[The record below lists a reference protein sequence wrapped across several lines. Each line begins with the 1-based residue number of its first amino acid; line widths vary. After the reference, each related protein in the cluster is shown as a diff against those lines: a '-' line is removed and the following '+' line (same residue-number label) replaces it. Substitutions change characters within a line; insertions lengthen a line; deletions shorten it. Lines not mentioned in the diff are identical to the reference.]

1 MLNDATPSFRE
12 LLLNR
17 LTPPDDQDHVRVI
30 VRLKQRETLTVVESA
45 IKVDGLDPGV
55 KAVEDTEELSGT
67 LLAVS
72 PSLRRRTAS
81 VCVAFVLHTRVE
93 CGIGVER
100 SGSTL
105 RYRVIEAVCV
115 VFVTV
120 VGPQVEV
127 CADLHLFG
135 EQFIEILSQG
145 VLATRSSRSGSN
157 FVRRW

>member
-1 MLNDATPSFRE
+1 
-12 LLLNR
+12 
-17 LTPPDDQDHVRVI
+17 

-81 VCVAFVLHTRVE
+81 DVAFVLHTRVE

-105 RYRVIEAVCV
+105 RY
-115 VFVTV
+115 
-120 VGPQVEV
+120 Q
-127 CADLHLFG
+127 
-135 EQFIEILSQG
+135 
-145 VLATRSSRSGSN
+145 
-157 FVRRW
+157 

>member
-17 LTPPDDQDHVRVI
+17 LTPPDDRDHVRVI

-55 KAVEDTEELSGT
+55 RPSRTPKNSART
-67 LLAVS
+67 LLCGIAVFE
-72 PSLRRRTAS
+72 TAYRQR
-81 VCVAFVLHTRVE
+81 VAFVLHTRVE

-120 VGPQVEV
+120 GPQVEV

-135 EQFIEILSQG
+135 EQFIEILSQEQ
-145 VLATRSSRSGSN
+145 LATRSSCSGSN

>member
-1 MLNDATPSFRE
+1 
-12 LLLNR
+12 
-17 LTPPDDQDHVRVI
+17 

-55 KAVEDTEELSGT
+55 KAVEDTTEELSEDTTCGI
-67 LLAVS
+67 AVFE
-72 PSLRRRTAS
+72 TAYRQRS
-81 VCVAFVLHTRVE
+81 VCSSHARRV

-135 EQFIEILSQG
+135 EQFIEILSQER
-145 VLATRSSRSGSN
+145 VSDSFEPFRLELR
-157 FVRRW
+157 RRW

>member
-17 LTPPDDQDHVRVI
+17 LTPPDDRDHVRVI

-55 KAVEDTEELSGT
+55 KAVEDTEELSEDTTCGI
-67 LLAVS
+67 AVFE
-72 PSLRRRTAS
+72 TAYRQRL
-81 VCVAFVLHTRVE
+81 AFVLHTRVE
-93 CGIGVER
+93 WHRRGTQWFHASLPSDRGRLCRLRHR
-100 SGSTL
+100 SRAAGGGL
-105 RYRVIEAVCV
+105 RRPPPVRGTI
-115 VFVTV
+115 
-120 VGPQVEV
+120 
-127 CADLHLFG
+127 HR
-135 EQFIEILSQG
+135 ILSQG

>member
-17 LTPPDDQDHVRVI
+17 LTPPDDRDHVRVI

-55 KAVEDTEELSGT
+55 KAVEDTEELSEDT
-67 LLAVS
+67 LSCGIAVFE
-72 PSLRRRTAS
+72 TAYRQR
-81 VCVAFVLHTRVE
+81 VAFVLHTRVE

-120 VGPQVEV
+120 VAAGGGLRRPPPVRG
-127 CADLHLFG
+127 APSRSFR
-135 EQFIEILSQG
+135 
-145 VLATRSSRSGSN
+145 RSS
-157 FVRRW
+157 

>member
-1 MLNDATPSFRE
+1 
-12 LLLNR
+12 
-17 LTPPDDQDHVRVI
+17 

-55 KAVEDTEELSGT
+55 KAVEDTEELSEDTTCGI
-67 LLAVS
+67 AVFETAYRQRCNVCS
-72 PSLRRRTAS
+72 SHARRG
-81 VCVAFVLHTRVE
+81 

-135 EQFIEILSQG
+135 EQFIGSFRRS

>member
-17 LTPPDDQDHVRVI
+17 LTPPDDRDHVRVI

-81 VCVAFVLHTRVE
+81 V
-93 CGIGVER
+93 
-100 SGSTL
+100 
-105 RYRVIEAVCV
+105 
-115 VFVTV
+115 
-120 VGPQVEV
+120 
-127 CADLHLFG
+127 
-135 EQFIEILSQG
+135 
-145 VLATRSSRSGSN
+145 
-157 FVRRW
+157 